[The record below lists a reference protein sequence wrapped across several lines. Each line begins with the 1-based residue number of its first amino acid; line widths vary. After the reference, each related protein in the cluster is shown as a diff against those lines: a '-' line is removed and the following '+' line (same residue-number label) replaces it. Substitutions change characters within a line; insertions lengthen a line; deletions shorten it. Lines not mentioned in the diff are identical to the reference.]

1 MISRI
6 RPIVGRA
13 PGSSRAYLGLTQFGN
28 RASKYAFHTDGRAR
42 ISNFWIP
49 TGGITKKP
57 VEGEREDTNDLLVRG
72 GFLRQAYAGIF
83 HMLPLG
89 LRVQDKLEKLIDK
102 HMQSVGASKV
112 SLSSISA
119 QELWEQS
126 GRLKEG
132 SDVFRFLDRKEA
144 RFLLAPTHEEE
155 ITTLV
160 GSLTKSYR
168 DLPVRVY
175 QISRKYRDEQRPRQ
189 GLLRGREFIMKDMYT
204 FDYSPETA
212 LQTYVAVKGAYTRLF
227 DELKIP
233 YLVAAADSGNM
244 GGSLSHEFHFPSAK
258 GEDTVISCTSCD
270 SVYNEELADGKA
282 HSGEEGQM
290 QTQQKPGFDT
300 GETSGEATPAVSV
313 GLWMSISKDKNTLL
327 RCWFPQF
334 TVQETPVEREVN
346 SHAVKS
352 IAEAADMEIDIG
364 VENPLQQWAAHVKS
378 NRSSGQRP
386 RIVDL
391 YDSRVRAFKRPPL
404 TDTLQAAGCTVEDVD
419 FSKLDRFPGTN
430 DYLNVVRVHEGDR
443 CAKCGEGVAQ
453 THKAVELGHTFLLG
467 TRYSDVLKA
476 TVMVDQSAITKG
488 KDNAGPQTVPMEM
501 GCHGIGVSRMI
512 TAVADSLADGK
523 GLNWPRVIA
532 PYEVIIVPGKGLE
545 ADAEKVY
552 DALTAAV
559 ALGSP
564 ALDVI
569 LDDRDKQMGWK
580 LGDADL
586 IGYPVIVVVGKGW
599 KKQETLEVQCRRL
612 GVREDVRLE
621 ALPAF
626 VQSLLQR
633 L

>member
-1 MISRI
+1 MLSRI

-13 PGSSRAYLGLTQFGN
+13 PGVARAYLEITQYGS
-28 RASKYAFHTDGRAR
+28 RTSKYAFHTDGRTR

-89 LRVQDKLEKLIDK
+89 LRVQDKLERLIDK

-168 DLPVRVY
+168 ELPVRVY

-204 FDYSPETA
+204 FDYSTEAA
-212 LQTYVAVKGAYTRLF
+212 LKTYVAVKGAYTRLF
-227 DELKIP
+227 DEFKIP

-270 SVYNEELADGKA
+270 NVYNEELADGKA
-282 HSGEEGQM
+282 HAGEDEQPITH
-290 QTQQKPGFDT
+290 QRPGFDT

-327 RCWFPQF
+327 RCWFPQY
-334 TVQETPVEREVN
+334 TIQETPVEREVN

-352 IAEAADMEIDIG
+352 IADAAGIELDISI
-364 VENPLQQWAAHVKS
+364 ENPLRQWATQVQSNKS
-378 NRSSGQRP
+378 PTQRP

-391 YDSRVRAFKRPPL
+391 YDSRVRAYKRPPL
-404 TDTLQAAGCTVEDVD
+404 TDTLQEVGCTVDDVD

-430 DYLNVVRVHEGDR
+430 NYLNLVRVHAGDR
-443 CAKCGEGVAQ
+443 CAKCGEGLAQ
-453 THKAVELGHTFLLG
+453 THKAVELGHTFHLG
-467 TRYSDVLKA
+467 TRYSDVLEA
-476 TVMVDQSAITKG
+476 SVMVDPSSSNKG
-488 KDNAGPQTVPMEM
+488 GPQTVPMQM

-512 TAVADSLADGK
+512 TAVADSLADNK

-545 ADAEKVY
+545 AEGEKVY
-552 DALTAAV
+552 DALTV
-559 ALGSP
+559 TPSP
-564 ALDVI
+564 ATAMDVI

-599 KKQETLEVQCRRL
+599 KKQQTLEVQCRRL
-612 GVREDVRLE
+612 NVREDVTLE
-621 ALPAF
+621 ALSGF
-626 VQSLLQR
+626 VHSLLQR